1 MVYCGAAGLN
11 ERGCMAPP
19 SPEERRT
26 RQNSAAPRAEP
37 PARSTRA
44 HVGSDAERLPQLLQ
58 QLVDLALNTG
68 DEPGWAAQ
76 ALAAVANAF
85 QFPQLELVLF
95 DEDGRLEHFFAL
107 STRGFVTEFRQAP
120 RNPLREMLYG
130 LVRDQPHAHLI
141 DGADYGAAAFQHYVA
156 PLFDGPQLC
165 GLFAAERPGGRPL
178 RAIDLAQL
186 SAVAPH
192 LQLALQLVRRRRPP
206 PAADTQPW
214 RRLLADWPFDHTL
227 DEIADAAAAAA
238 RDGLATAWSLLF
250 LPDEQRRLR
259 PCGSA
264 AAVPD
269 LPQQLAPP
277 LLRLAN
283 LAAGSG
289 GRLTEQLPGDWFV
302 VAIALDSRVS
312 ATAGAFV
319 CGFRGRRM
327 PPEAA
332 APLND
337 FAAALSVAVRA
348 RRAIDRAREQQA
360 ALTELLAQRS
370 AQAQRARAIYRLLFE
385 RLPDGLVLLDG
396 DEHVVSVN
404 GAFAGQIVVTPAHEL
419 IGRPYQDLIALL
431 ERAAPL
437 AIEPVN
443 GPARRKR
450 LRVRQA
456 SEPTAR
462 SFLVERLMI
471 DGSDGSPDHSLEVWR
486 RERAR
491 RA

>member
-1 MVYCGAAGLN
+1 MVYFAAAGLV
-11 ERGCMAPP
+11 ECGCMTPP
-19 SPEERRT
+19 SPEDRRT
-26 RQNSAAPRAEP
+26 RQTSAAKRADQP
-37 PARSTRA
+37 VRSTRA
-44 HVGSDAERLPQLLQ
+44 HVGSDVERLPHLLQ
-58 QLVDLALNTG
+58 QLVEFASQNSSETL
-68 DEPGWAAQ
+68 WAEQ
-76 ALAAVANAF
+76 ALTAVATVF
-85 QFPQLELVLF
+85 QFPQLELALF
-95 DEDGRLEHFFAL
+95 DEDGRIEYFYAL
-107 STRGFVTEFRQAP
+107 STRGFVADSAQAP

-130 LVRDQPHAHLI
+130 LVRDQPHAHVL
-141 DGADYGAAAFQHYVA
+141 DGADFGAAAYQHYIA
-156 PLFDGPQLC
+156 PLFDGQQIV
-165 GLFAAERPGGRPL
+165 GVFAAERPGSRPL
-178 RAIDLAQL
+178 RAIDLAQI

-238 RDGLATAWSLLF
+238 RDGLAVAWSLLF

-259 PCGSA
+259 PFGSS

-269 LPQQLAPP
+269 LPQQLAPS
-277 LLRLAN
+277 LLRLAQ

-302 VAIALDSRVS
+302 VALALDARVS
-312 ATAGAFV
+312 AVAGAFV

-332 APLND
+332 GPLND

-348 RRAIDRAREQQA
+348 RRAIDRARDQQA
-360 ALTELLAQRS
+360 TLTDLLTQRS
-370 AQAQRARAIYRLLFE
+370 AQAQRARAINRLLFE

-396 DEHVVSVN
+396 DEYVVSVN
-404 GAFAGQIVVTPAHEL
+404 GAFAGQIVVTPVHEL

-437 AIEPVN
+437 SIEPVV

-456 SEPTAR
+456 TEPTPR
-462 SFLVERLMI
+462 SFLVERLSI
-471 DGSDGSPDHSLEVWR
+471 DGSDGSVDHSLEVWR